1 MIRSLIW
8 FYIFGGVFSSAMF
21 LRAHQDLANLTIGIL
36 LLVSAL
42 VVYNKRTEIENW
54 INGRNKKRERGRS

>member
-8 FYIFGGVFSSAMF
+8 FYVFGGVFVSAMF
-21 LRAHQDLANLTIGIL
+21 LRAYQDLANLTIGIL

-42 VVYNKRTEIENW
+42 VVYNKRAEIENW
-54 INGRNKKRERGRS
+54 INDRKNKGSEG

>member
-8 FYIFGGVFSSAMF
+8 FYVFGGVFVSAMF
-21 LRAHQDLANLTIGIL
+21 LRAYQDLENLTIGIL

-42 VVYNKRTEIENW
+42 VVYNKRNEIESW
-54 INGRNKKRERGRS
+54 INDRKDKGRR

>member
-8 FYIFGGVFSSAMF
+8 FYIFGGVFASAMF
-21 LRAHQDLANLTIGIL
+21 LRAYQDLANLTIGIF

-42 VVYNKRTEIENW
+42 VVYNKRNEIENW
-54 INGRNKKRERGRS
+54 INDRKDKGSEG